1 MLKIHRILFLT
12 SLLAGMTILLASCG
26 SSKDQV
32 NTLAYFQTLKDSTG
46 TLPEGTTFSQGQ
58 TIQSDDELVITI
70 SSSNPSASAIYNAP
84 LTSSAQRGE
93 VLAQAQ
99 PKLLT
104 YIVGADG
111 NISIP
116 KIGVLHVAGLTTD
129 EIAAIIKEKV
139 AETVKDPYVR
149 VELLNWTVDVMGEV
163 KTPRRIVTGKQKMTV
178 LDALAEANDLTE
190 FAKRDGVIVIREVDG
205 KKTYTRL
212 NLQDSKLFSS
222 PCYYLRQGDVVYV
235 EPNSIRIDNSKYNQ
249 NNAFK
254 LSVISTI
261 VSAAS
266 VIASLVIALTVK

>member
-1 MLKIHRILFLT
+1 MIKSHRIFLLT
-12 SLLAGMTILLASCG
+12 SLLACLSLLASCG
-26 SSKDQV
+26 STKDQV
-32 NTLAYFQTLKDSTG
+32 NNLAYFQTLTDSTG
-46 TLPEGTTFSQGQ
+46 TLPDGVSFTQAQ
-58 TIQSDDELVITI
+58 TIQADDELVITI
-70 SSSNPSASAIYNAP
+70 TSSNPSASSIYNLP
-84 LTSSAQRGE
+84 QTSTAQRGD
-93 VLAQAQ
+93 LSAQSQ

-104 YIVGADG
+104 YIVGTDG
-111 NISIP
+111 NINIP

-129 EIAAIIKEKV
+129 QIAAMIKEKV
-139 AETVKDPYVR
+139 TETVKDPYVR

-163 KTPRRIVTGKQKMTV
+163 KNPHRVWVGKQKMTV

-190 FAKRDGVIVIREVDG
+190 YAKRDGVIVIREVDG

-212 NLQDSKLFSS
+212 NLQDSKIFSS

-254 LSVISTI
+254 LSVVSTI